1 MEWTLISDKI
11 PNENDE
17 VVIISKS
24 GSGYNAI
31 FKNNSFVV
39 NNQEIIP
46 IDGIM
51 YWKKATG
58 NFSEEM
64 NKPCRACGRRR

>member
-1 MEWTLISDKI
+1 MEWLLMCDSTPKE
-11 PNENDE
+11 NEE
-17 VVIISKS
+17 VVIIATN
-24 GSGYNAI
+24 GSGYNAV
-31 FKNNSFVV
+31 FKNNVFVV
-39 NNQEIIP
+39 SEHYRIST
-46 IDGIM
+46 DEVM